1 LDVFDQEYE
10 YFEGLYR
17 LSKEEFWAEVDYR
30 VDSILDEEMSLED
43 FLSEFEFVTEKDKE
57 ELTRLYNE
65 TIENNDED
73 DDTEGE

>member
-1 LDVFDQEYE
+1 
-10 YFEGLYR
+10 
-17 LSKEEFWAEVDYR
+17 
-30 VDSILDEEMSLED
+30 LDEEMSLED